1 MPEMP
6 DTFDIGQRVEVVQ
19 QIPHRD
25 RVWATHVT
33 GRVVCFEQR
42 KTGSWFAHGKDDK
55 LWLDRLTLRKDDGE
69 IVVCILDRYTH
80 VKVLAEASKTSESP
94 DLHAPQTDT
103 REPSQVVEASER
115 EEQADAA

>member
-1 MPEMP
+1 MPDAP
-6 DTFDIGQRVEVVQ
+6 DTFEVGQRVEVVQ

-25 RVWATHVT
+25 HVWATHVI

-69 IVVCILDRYTH
+69 IVVCILDPYTH
-80 VKVLAEASKTSESP
+80 VKVLAESSKTSEPS
-94 DLHAPQTDT
+94 DLDAPQTDT
-103 REPSQVVEASER
+103 GEPSLEVGASGQ